1 MLNKLTKKK
10 TIIILTLIGII
21 IYFNEDIRA
30 YIYLRGNNLPT
41 DTWTMLKNE
50 GDKMVELKNLFEN
63 QNDSIVFPDN
73 QNLIEIFKTF
83 YNNKEF
89 ENTYSLYSEEY
100 QQNHN
105 ILNYSKFLEIIF
117 KEFGTID
124 SFKKEEINFSFSENN
139 KYFKSKESYVT
150 NFKNGIG
157 LISVVVDMFDSI
169 HTKINEI
176 GFQLDSSNK
185 KINIFNKQKEN
196 LFQLLEN
203 KDYKKL
209 NELTTIEY
217 NLSLTENNFK
227 IINENFFK
235 NRNINLIYTFVKLK
249 KENDN
254 FEFSQVYEEGNK
266 MLEITLEVDTIGSYK
281 INNFKLTE

>member
-105 ILNYSKFLEIIF
+105 IL
-117 KEFGTID
+117 
-124 SFKKEEINFSFSENN
+124 
-139 KYFKSKESYVT
+139 
-150 NFKNGIG
+150 
-157 LISVVVDMFDSI
+157 
-169 HTKINEI
+169 
-176 GFQLDSSNK
+176 
-185 KINIFNKQKEN
+185 
-196 LFQLLEN
+196 
-203 KDYKKL
+203 
-209 NELTTIEY
+209 
-217 NLSLTENNFK
+217 
-227 IINENFFK
+227 
-235 NRNINLIYTFVKLK
+235 
-249 KENDN
+249 
-254 FEFSQVYEEGNK
+254 
-266 MLEITLEVDTIGSYK
+266 
-281 INNFKLTE
+281 